1 MSLDLFLRLNH
12 LNILVLYAGHGTKR
26 AVGIGVAGLGEM
38 RLGVCDVNIKVCLLD
53 F

>member
-12 LNILVLYAGHGTKR
+12 LNILMLYAGHGTKR
-26 AVGIGVAGLGEM
+26 AVGIGVAGLGGT
-38 RLGVCDVNIKVCLLD
+38 RLEVWDVHIKVCLLD